1 MIKEEAINSLK
12 SFHVIGLK
20 YGVCPNSVRD
30 AIFLDDT
37 QTTKFLDTI
46 FKSVPC
52 EVLAVS
58 TCDRLE
64 FYFFED
70 TLKSVANTIFEKL
83 ALQSGIL
90 LRKIIT
96 LSYRHSKEPALR
108 HLFRVTAA
116 LDSHIIGEPQ
126 ILGQIKTS
134 HRIAKEIGTI
144 SSNLDTILQHSYHT
158 AKRVRTET
166 QIGEGPVTLA
176 AAAIRIARDIDG
188 DLSQCKVAVFGIDEA
203 TLFLTEQFK
212 TAGLEQLTLIDQS
225 LKGGIPLPLGFGDVV
240 GSYDERVKILIN
252 VDIAI
257 ISAYNLGYT
266 VSHDMME
273 LIIKK
278 RQYKPVFIID
288 VGVPSAIDPAI
299 EQIDEVFLYSLDDLE
314 CLAME
319 GKKRRNSAIT
329 AAEQIIE
336 EELTCFTENINKTH
350 VEPLLREL
358 IKSMNEERLKILR
371 QKPELNSSQI
381 TQLLVNRLLHNPI
394 STIRELSAKNE
405 FNQTTELLVRKL
417 LISRNKAEGD
427 AGEL

>member
-30 AIFLDDT
+30 AIFLDDN

-70 TLKSVANTIFEKL
+70 TLKSIADTIFEKL

-134 HRIAKEIGTI
+134 HRIAREIGTI
-144 SSNLDTILQHSYHT
+144 SSNLDTILQHAYHT

-188 DLSQCKVAVFGIDEA
+188 DLSQCKVAVFGIDET
-203 TLFLTEQFK
+203 TLFLAEQFK

-240 GSYDERVKILIN
+240 GSYDERLEILIN

-257 ISAYNLGYT
+257 ISANNLGYT

-405 FNQTTELLVRKL
+405 FNRTTELLVRKL

>member
-70 TLKSVANTIFEKL
+70 TLKSIADTIFEKL

-96 LSYRHSKEPALR
+96 LFYRHSKEPALR

-134 HRIAKEIGTI
+134 HRIAREIGTI
-144 SSNLDTILQHSYHT
+144 SSNLDTILQHAYHT

-203 TLFLTEQFK
+203 TLFLAEQFK

-257 ISAYNLGYT
+257 ISANNLGYT

>member
-30 AIFLDDT
+30 AIFLDDN

-46 FKSVPC
+46 FKTVPC

-70 TLKSVANTIFEKL
+70 TLKSIADTIFEKL

-134 HRIAKEIGTI
+134 HRIAREIGTI
-144 SSNLDTILQHSYHT
+144 SSNLDTILQHAYHT

-203 TLFLTEQFK
+203 TLFLAEQFK

-257 ISAYNLGYT
+257 ISANNLGYT

-417 LISRNKAEGD
+417 LISSNKTEGD

>member
-70 TLKSVANTIFEKL
+70 TLKSVADTIFEKL

-134 HRIAKEIGTI
+134 HRIAREIGTI
-144 SSNLDTILQHSYHT
+144 SSNLDTILQHAYQT

-240 GSYDERVKILIN
+240 GSYDERLKILIN

-257 ISAYNLGYT
+257 ISANNLGYT

>member
-1 MIKEEAINSLK
+1 
-12 SFHVIGLK
+12 
-20 YGVCPNSVRD
+20 
-30 AIFLDDT
+30 
-37 QTTKFLDTI
+37 
-46 FKSVPC
+46 
-52 EVLAVS
+52 
-58 TCDRLE
+58 
-64 FYFFED
+64 
-70 TLKSVANTIFEKL
+70 
-83 ALQSGIL
+83 
-90 LRKIIT
+90 
-96 LSYRHSKEPALR
+96 
-108 HLFRVTAA
+108 
-116 LDSHIIGEPQ
+116 
-126 ILGQIKTS
+126 
-134 HRIAKEIGTI
+134 
-144 SSNLDTILQHSYHT
+144 
-158 AKRVRTET
+158 
-166 QIGEGPVTLA
+166 
-176 AAAIRIARDIDG
+176 
-188 DLSQCKVAVFGIDEA
+188 
-203 TLFLTEQFK
+203 
-212 TAGLEQLTLIDQS
+212 
-225 LKGGIPLPLGFGDVV
+225 
-240 GSYDERVKILIN
+240 
-252 VDIAI
+252 
-257 ISAYNLGYT
+257 
-266 VSHDMME
+266 ME

>member
-30 AIFLDDT
+30 AIFLDDN

-70 TLKSVANTIFEKL
+70 TLKSIADTIFEKL

-134 HRIAKEIGTI
+134 HRIAREIGTI
-144 SSNLDTILQHSYHT
+144 SSNLDTILQHAYHT

-203 TLFLTEQFK
+203 TLFLAEQFK

-257 ISAYNLGYT
+257 ISANNLGYT

-417 LISRNKAEGD
+417 LISSNKTEGD

>member
-30 AIFLDDT
+30 AIFLDDN

-70 TLKSVANTIFEKL
+70 TLKSIADTIFEKL

-134 HRIAKEIGTI
+134 HRIAREIGTI
-144 SSNLDTILQHSYHT
+144 SSNLDTILQHAYHT

-203 TLFLTEQFK
+203 TLFLAEQFK

-257 ISAYNLGYT
+257 ISANNLGYT

-358 IKSMNEERLKILR
+358 IRSMNEERLKILR

-417 LISRNKAEGD
+417 LISSNKTEGD

>member
-70 TLKSVANTIFEKL
+70 TLKSIADTIFEKL

-134 HRIAKEIGTI
+134 HRIAREIGTI
-144 SSNLDTILQHSYHT
+144 SSNLDTILQHAYHT

-188 DLSQCKVAVFGIDEA
+188 DLSQCKVAVFGIDET
-203 TLFLTEQFK
+203 TLFLAEQFK

-225 LKGGIPLPLGFGDVV
+225 LKGCIPLPLGFGDVV
-240 GSYDERVKILIN
+240 GSYDERLEILIN

-257 ISAYNLGYT
+257 ISANNLGYT

>member
-30 AIFLDDT
+30 AIFLDDN

-70 TLKSVANTIFEKL
+70 TLKSIADTIFEKL

-108 HLFRVTAA
+108 HLFKVTAA

-134 HRIAKEIGTI
+134 HRIAREIGTI
-144 SSNLDTILQHSYHT
+144 SSNLDTILQHAYHT

-203 TLFLTEQFK
+203 TLFLAEQFK

-257 ISAYNLGYT
+257 ISANNLGYT

-417 LISRNKAEGD
+417 LISSNKTEGD

>member
-70 TLKSVANTIFEKL
+70 TLKSIADTIFEKL

-134 HRIAKEIGTI
+134 HRIAREIGTI
-144 SSNLDTILQHSYHT
+144 SSNLDTILQHAYHT

-203 TLFLTEQFK
+203 TLFLAEQFK

-257 ISAYNLGYT
+257 ISANNLGYT

>member
-30 AIFLDDT
+30 AIFLDDN

-46 FKSVPC
+46 FKTVPC

-70 TLKSVANTIFEKL
+70 TLKSIADTIFEKL

-90 LRKIIT
+90 LRKITT

-134 HRIAKEIGTI
+134 HRIAREIGTI
-144 SSNLDTILQHSYHT
+144 SSNLDTILQHAYHT

-203 TLFLTEQFK
+203 TLFLAEQFK

-257 ISAYNLGYT
+257 ISANNLGYT

-358 IKSMNEERLKILR
+358 IRSMNEERLKILR

-417 LISRNKAEGD
+417 LISSNKTEGD

>member
-30 AIFLDDT
+30 AIFLDDN

-70 TLKSVANTIFEKL
+70 TLKSIADTIFEKL

-108 HLFRVTAA
+108 HLFKVTAA

-134 HRIAKEIGTI
+134 HRIAREVGTI
-144 SSNLDTILQHSYHT
+144 SSNLDTILQHAYHT

-166 QIGEGPVTLA
+166 QLGEGPVTLA

-203 TLFLTEQFK
+203 TLFLAEQFK

-240 GSYDERVKILIN
+240 GSYDERVKILIS

-257 ISAYNLGYT
+257 ISANNLGYT

-405 FNQTTELLVRKL
+405 VNQTTELLVRKL
-417 LISRNKAEGD
+417 LISSNKTEGD